1 MDLLYHI
8 TIGAAILAVSPFVLL
23 RMAFDSAFRSDL
35 MDRLLSGL
43 QASLPRNCIWIHAA
57 SVGEVRAAKILI
69 ASLKERTSRPIV
81 LSTFT
86 RTGFDLA
93 RAEGMAPVF
102 RLPPDFLLWL
112 KPLFDKIWP
121 NALILIE
128 AELWPG
134 LLRLCNQRSVPVL
147 LVNGRMSEKS
157 FRRYNTLKPFFLWIT
172 AGIRLFSMRTAED
185 AGRVEK
191 LGISS
196 QTIHVTGNIKFDAVA
211 GATPACA
218 GNEKDSLLV
227 VFGSTRPGDE
237 EPVLDAVARLLKD
250 VPGTRFVLAPR
261 HLDRTQDILRMIRDR
276 GLDFKLR
283 SQIEENSDE
292 SKTTLI
298 LLDRMGELNR
308 FYAQSCIAFVGG
320 GFDPETGGQNILE
333 PAVYGQPVI
342 YGPHMNNFSEEARLL
357 SADGG
362 GVQIAG
368 PYELYPALF
377 KLLTH
382 PEERRRRGGLA
393 AETVKN
399 NRGALARNIAL
410 IENVLNNAKTTTDQH
425 G

>member
-8 TIGAAILAVSPFVLL
+8 IIGAAILAVSPFVLL

-35 MDRLLSGL
+35 ADRLLSGL
-43 QASLPRNCIWIHAA
+43 QTPLPCNCIWIHAA
-57 SVGEVRAAKILI
+57 SIGEVRAAKILI
-69 ASLKERTSRPIV
+69 ASLKERTSRPIA

-93 RAEGMAPVF
+93 RAEGMGPVF

-112 KPLFDKIWP
+112 KPLFDKIRP

-134 LLRLCNQRSVPVL
+134 LLRLCKQRDVPVL

-157 FRRYNTLKPFFLWIT
+157 FRRYHTMRPMFRWIT
-172 AGIRLFSMRTAED
+172 AGIKLFSMRTAED
-185 AGRVEK
+185 AGRVER
-191 LGISS
+191 LGIPS
-196 QTIHVTGNIKFDAVA
+196 QAIHVTGNIKFDAVA
-211 GATPACA
+211 EATQTCA
-218 GNEKDSLLV
+218 RNEKDSMLV

-237 EPVLDAVARLLKD
+237 EPALDAVARLLKD
-250 VPGTRFVLAPR
+250 VPSARFVLAPR
-261 HLDRTQDILRMIRDR
+261 HLDRTQDILRMIRDK

-283 SQIEENSDE
+283 SQEENPDE

-368 PYELYPALF
+368 PDELYPALF

-382 PEERRRRGGLA
+382 PEERRRRGNLA

-399 NRGALARNIAL
+399 NRGALTRNIAL
-410 IENVLNNAKTTTDQH
+410 IENLLNNAKTTTDQH
-425 G
+425 